1 MTTVLAAVFVFQS
14 FSSGFSFSK
23 TLGQVLAGNAF
34 TVSAAQQNIQDP
46 LGGYNVLIADRG
58 NNRVIEMT
66 PGKKIIWDYH
76 FHLPVQSLGAD
87 DAFFAD
93 GGSTIMATMEYDQII
108 EQIDYA
114 TKKVTWRY
122 GSPGVPGSWPG
133 YLRTPDDAY
142 KLSNGDVTVADISN
156 CRVLEISPS
165 KKIVRQYGVTR
176 KCGLG
181 PGQLDA
187 PNGDTPLPGGGM
199 LISNIKAHNVIELNS
214 NWQKI
219 ATYNLPITYP
229 SDPQLTHSG
238 NILVSD
244 YTNPGKILEISK
256 TGAIV
261 WQFTFTS
268 GNRRLNKPSIAI
280 ELPNGNIL
288 ATDDDNNR
296 VIVIDKKTDQI
307 VWQYGIT
314 GQPGSGPNQLNDPD
328 GIDIILP
335 TATSSAPLSPTPAAP
350 LYSVGQAEQSAVGSG
365 LIQIHGYRLKAE
377 NGYIIASDEPSG
389 PVGPRDLPIFGSS
402 LSSLEPGR
410 QYLFIGTLT
419 RAASPAINGNRLRFT
434 LSAAPQPYSP

>member
-1 MTTVLAAVFVFQS
+1 MFIIQHLFGNAY
-14 FSSGFSFSK
+14 FSK
-23 TLGQVLAGNAF
+23 LLSLVFAGNDF
-34 TVSAAQQNIQDP
+34 VISAIQQNNHDP

-58 NNRVIEMT
+58 NNRVIEIT
-66 PGKKIIWDYH
+66 PDKKIIWKYT

-93 GGSTIMATMEYDQII
+93 NGSMIIATMEYDQII
-108 EQIDYA
+108 EQINYA
-114 TKKVTWRY
+114 TKAMMWRY

-142 KLSNGDVTVADISN
+142 KLGNGDVTVADISN
-156 CRVLEISPS
+156 CRVLEISPT
-165 KKIVRQYGVTR
+165 KKIVHQYGITK
-176 KCGLG
+176 KCGTG

-199 LISNIKAHNVIELNS
+199 LISNIKAHNVIELNNS
-214 NWQKI
+214 WQKI
-219 ATYNLPITYP
+219 ATYSLPITYP

-256 TGAIV
+256 TGAVV
-261 WQFTFTS
+261 WQFAFTS

-296 VIVIDKKTDQI
+296 VIVIDKKTNQI

-314 GQPGSGPNQLNDPD
+314 GMPGIGMNQLNDPD

-335 TATSSAPLSPTPAAP
+335 AATSTVSPLPTSTIP
-350 LYSVGQAEQSAVGSG
+350 LYSVGQAERSVINGG
-365 LIQIHGYRLKAE
+365 LIQIHGYRLRTE
-377 NGYIIASDEPSG
+377 GGYILASDEPSG
-389 PVGPRDLPIFGSS
+389 SVSPRDLPIFGSS
-402 LSSLEPGR
+402 LSSLKSGR
-410 QYLFIGTLT
+410 QYLFTGIFYNKGKFV
-419 RAASPAINGNRLRFT
+419 AVNGNKLQFI
-434 LSAAPQPYSP
+434 LSAAPKSYLP